1 MPIVLPASPSLRNYH
16 LSLTRFPTTY
26 FFRRLPVGK
35 YLSVN
40 IVLWGA
46 VLACHAATSNWAG
59 LMITRCILGAFEATI
74 TPGFVIITSMWYKQ
88 NEQARRM
95 GYWLGC
101 NGAASIIGS
110 LIAYGLSAITHAALA
125 PWKILFLLFGLATV
139 VTGVFYFWYMPDN
152 QLNAKFLNEEEKIIA
167 IERIRDNFQGI
178 GNRVWKWEQ
187 FWEAMRDPRTWLY
200 GLYSLMM
207 NIPNGG
213 NTTFGGIIISSFGF
227 DSRTSLLLS
236 APAGAVDLGSKLLFP
251 WLSDYFMDRTLFSG
265 MAILLSMLGG
275 ILMIVIP
282 LEHQGPLL
290 FGYYLIATAGA
301 SWCLVMVL
309 ISNNTLGYTKKVTVN
324 SVQIICYAAGNW
336 IGPQTF
342 RSSDAPEYR
351 NGKIMIAS
359 LYGTTA
365 LVLVAIR
372 LINIME
378 NRRRD
383 KNQAESGI
391 DLNDPEVKA
400 EIERAKFMDLT
411 DFQQTYFRYVL

>member
-1 MPIVLPASPSLRNYH
+1 
-16 LSLTRFPTTY
+16 
-26 FFRRLPVGK
+26 
-35 YLSVN
+35 
-40 IVLWGA
+40 
-46 VLACHAATSNWAG
+46 
-59 LMITRCILGAFEATI
+59 MICRCILGAFEATI

-95 GYWLGC
+95 GYWLAC
-101 NGAASIIGS
+101 NGAASILGS
-110 LIAYGLSAITHAALA
+110 FVAYGLSAVTDAALA
-125 PWKILFLLFGLATV
+125 AWKILFLIFGLITTF
-139 VTGVFYFWYMPDN
+139 TGILYFWYMPDN
-152 QLNAKFLNEEEKIIA
+152 QLNAKFLTEEERVIA

-200 GLYSLMM
+200 GLYSLTM

-227 DSRTSLLLS
+227 DKRTSLLLS
-236 APAGAVDLGSKLLFP
+236 APAGAVDACSKLIFP
-251 WLSDYFMDRTLFSG
+251 WLSDRFMDRTLFSCI
-265 MAILLSMLGG
+265 AILFSMLGG

-282 LEHQGPLL
+282 LSHQGPLL

-301 SWCLVMVL
+301 SWGLVMVL

-351 NGKIMIAS
+351 NGKTMIAC
-359 LYGTTA
+359 LYGAAA
-365 LVLVAIR
+365 LILVAIR
-372 LINIME
+372 LVNIRE

-383 KNQAESGI
+383 RLELTSGV
-391 DLNDPEVKA
+391 DPNDPEVKA
-400 EIERAKFMDLT
+400 EIDRAKFMDLT
-411 DFQQTYFRYVL
+411 DYQQLSFRYVL